1 MSGATLGGRSC
12 QTRFVVDRRRL
23 LTDDEVNGGLAAG
36 WRLVGDRIVRHFDFP
51 TFVEA
56 FSFMTAV
63 ALLAERLDHHP
74 EWSNVYG
81 SVTIELTNHDA
92 GGVTELDLHMATAIN
107 RLP

>member
-1 MSGATLGGRSC
+1 
-12 QTRFVVDRRRL
+12 VVDRRRV
-23 LTDDEVNGGLAAG
+23 LTDDEVKDGLAAVEG
-36 WRLVGDRIVRHFDFP
+36 WGRVGDRIVRHFDFP

-63 ALLAERLDHHP
+63 ALLAEGLDHHP

-107 RLP
+107 RLG